1 MRRSTISVFMTAG
14 LLAVLLS
21 GCRMGGGPGGETT
34 GPETQENA
42 SNPVTITA
50 QESVPESKVN
60 PEM

>member
-1 MRRSTISVFMTAG
+1 
-14 LLAVLLS
+14 
-21 GCRMGGGPGGETT
+21 MGGGPGGETT

-60 PEM
+60 PEMQEDVEGNQEPGVKQVPAPRGAGL